1 MDLYNWNAIP
11 EEVMSPLVTRQ
22 VIHTELMTIARLRM
36 KKGAIVPL
44 HHHINEQ
51 VTMMQTGSLRF
62 ELNGQEVLVNGGDCL
77 RIPPNAPH
85 MVEAMEDSVA
95 TDLFSPPR
103 ADWISGDD
111 AYLRK

>member
-1 MDLYNWNAIP
+1 MDLYNWNTIP
-11 EEVMSPLVTRQ
+11 EEVLSPLVSRQ
-22 VIHTELMTIARLRM
+22 VIHTEHMTIARLRM

-51 VTMMQTGSLRF
+51 VTMMQSGSARF
-62 ELNGQEVLVNGGDCL
+62 ELEGREIVVKGGDCL

-85 MVEAMEDSVA
+85 LVEAMEDSVA

-103 ADWISGDD
+103 ADWIAGDD